1 MSRRPVLVIPVLAIP
16 ALDLALAVPLL
27 AAAGAALAQPAAPA
41 PRPGAAPAPAVAE
54 RTAVVGV
61 LDKRLMTT
69 SEFTLRPGGSFRFG
83 RLRGT
88 MRTCET
94 TAPWE
99 KPQSAAFIQLVED
112 PLPRTRSEKV
122 APRTVFSGWLFAES
136 PSLNPMRHPVYD
148 VWLRSCTM
156 RFPEGPKREAS
167 GSGTDAS
174 TRSPSV
180 AAASKTTAG
189 AGAAN

>member
-1 MSRRPVLVIPVLAIP
+1 MNVRRMLAPVA
-16 ALDLALAVPLL
+16 AVPLL

-41 PRPGAAPAPAVAE
+41 PRTSPPPAAAAAAD
-54 RTAVVGV
+54 RTAVIGV

-69 SEFTLRPGGSFRFG
+69 SEFTLKPGGSFRFG

-88 MRTCET
+88 LRTCET

-99 KPQSAAFIQLVED
+99 KPQSAAFVQVIEE
-112 PLPRTRSEKV
+112 PLPRTRADKV
-122 APRTVFSGWLFAES
+122 SPRTVFSGWLFAQS

-156 RFPEGPKREAS
+156 RFPEGPKRAGS
-167 GSGTDAS
+167 GSATVAS
-174 TRSPSV
+174 TGSPSV
-180 AAASKTTAG
+180 VAASKATAG
-189 AGAAN
+189 DGAAN